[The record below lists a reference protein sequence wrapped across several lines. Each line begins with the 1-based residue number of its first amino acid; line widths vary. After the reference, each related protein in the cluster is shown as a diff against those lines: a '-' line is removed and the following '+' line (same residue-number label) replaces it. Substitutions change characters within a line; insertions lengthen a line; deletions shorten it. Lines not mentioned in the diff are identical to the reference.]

1 VAIRELKAAR
11 MIVVVDDPDR
21 ENEGDLTIAAEMITP
36 EAINFMAS
44 HGRGLICLAMTGER
58 LDELELGLMVPD
70 SSARGGTAFTVSIDA
85 TKPDV
90 TTGISAYDRACT
102 IRAAIDAGTR
112 PADLARPGHVFPLRA
127 RAGGV
132 LERRGQTEAAVD
144 LARLAG
150 LYPAGV
156 ICEVVNEDGTMA
168 RVPDL
173 IRFCERH
180 NLVMVSVA
188 DLARYRLELDIEG
201 GAALST
207 CALAAERVA

>member
-1 VAIRELKAAR
+1 
-11 MIVVVDDPDR
+11 
-21 ENEGDLTIAAEMITP
+21 
-36 EAINFMAS
+36 
-44 HGRGLICLAMTGER
+44 
-58 LDELELGLMVPD
+58 
-70 SSARGGTAFTVSIDA
+70 
-85 TKPDV
+85 
-90 TTGISAYDRACT
+90 
-102 IRAAIDAGTR
+102 
-112 PADLARPGHVFPLRA
+112 
-127 RAGGV
+127 V

-144 LARLAG
+144 LAKLAG

-188 DLARYRLELDIEG
+188 DLARYRCDMDFDG
-201 GAALST
+201 GATLST